1 MKKQMVSSPSRDS
14 AIIARFNAMTDM
26 EIEQRFRTAGGLFAE
41 NCFSERPLGS
51 VVSERP
57 DRWILE
63 TRAAPGGGNNV
74 WIKSTCK
81 IISDQERIWVLD
93 WLKSLGFDE
102 AEAIVYF
109 SGNTPRKRDIAK
121 QVGTLLQN
129 MRADPTTL
137 PDNGTPAVRA
147 VKQLNSHIDSLVDAL
162 RTSGRVRVA
171 A

>member
-121 QVGTLLQN
+121 QVGD
-129 MRADPTTL
+129 RK
-137 PDNGTPAVRA
+137 RA
-147 VKQLNSHIDSLVDAL
+147 V
-162 RTSGRVRVA
+162 TSEDRSGSDIYAVQSDDRSSRHFCLPL
-171 A
+171 